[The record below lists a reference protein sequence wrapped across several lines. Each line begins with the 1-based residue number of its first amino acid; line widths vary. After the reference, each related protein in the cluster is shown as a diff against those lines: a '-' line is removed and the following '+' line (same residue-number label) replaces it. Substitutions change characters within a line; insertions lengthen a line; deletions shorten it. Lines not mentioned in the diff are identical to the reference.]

1 MKIRKAKIKDSGRIL
16 ELLNSDSNLRG
27 SEDDRATVEDVKQY
41 LSGGTHRIY
50 ICEIKNEVAGLTI
63 AEFFKIAKWIYVSHV
78 IVDGKWRKAGVA
90 TRLVRHVERTAKKE
104 KYDLIELFV
113 KQGNNKMGKFMK
125 KLNYGLGDKF
135 LFYSKAIK

>member
-1 MKIRKAKIKDSGRIL
+1 
-16 ELLNSDSNLRG
+16 
-27 SEDDRATVEDVKQY
+27 
-41 LSGGTHRIY
+41 
-50 ICEIKNEVAGLTI
+50 
-63 AEFFKIAKWIYVSHV
+63 
-78 IVDGKWRKAGVA
+78 
-90 TRLVRHVERTAKKE
+90 LVRHVERTAKKE